1 MIRARSQN
9 FYAIW
14 RWVTRMAVAVSD
26 GIALLAVSVQELPCA
41 LITALLQLHD
51 NWILISL
58 HSAIKV
64 LYRVY

>member
-1 MIRARSQN
+1 
-9 FYAIW
+9 
-14 RWVTRMAVAVSD
+14 MAVAVSD